1 MRRLVQHREA
11 ALACRACEGVH
22 GPVVIGPPVKS
33 PIYLVGQAPG
43 PHEGKLGRPF
53 AWTAGKTL
61 FSWFES
67 IGVPEAQFRERVYM
81 AAVLR
86 CFPGKGSGGG
96 DRVPAREE
104 IERCR
109 RWMQAE
115 MDLLEPKLVI
125 AVGALAIA
133 QIVGTRDF
141 KLDEVV
147 GRVKRTRFLGHEVE
161 WVALP
166 HPSGLST
173 WFKLEPGKSLLK
185 KALRALARHPVWRET
200 MQQK

>member
-1 MRRLVQHREA
+1 M
-11 ALACRACEGVH
+11 H
-22 GPVVIGPPVKS
+22 GPVVIGPAVKS

-43 PHEGKLGRPF
+43 PHEGELGRPF

-67 IGVPEAQFRERVYM
+67 IGVPEAKFRERVYM

-115 MDLLEPKLVI
+115 MDLLEPELVI

-133 QIVGTRDF
+133 QIVGSRDF

-147 GRVKRTRFLGHEVE
+147 GRVRRATFLGHEVD

-166 HPSGLST
+166 HPSGLSS
-173 WFKLEPGKSLLK
+173 WFKVEPGKSLLK
-185 KALRALARHPVWRET
+185 KALRALARHPVWKAT
-200 MQQK
+200 MQ